1 MTELRYL
8 DETPAA
14 DEFRTLRVR
23 AGLSPKTAE
32 AADLGLPGTLFAVC
46 VRAGDQLVGMGRI
59 VGDGGLNYEVVD
71 IAVDPDHQ
79 RKGIGYGV
87 MERLMAWVHD
97 NAPETA
103 YVSLIA
109 DDHAPALY
117 AKFGFEPTAPKSIG
131 MSITI

>member
-1 MTELRYL
+1 MTELRYVE
-8 DETPAA
+8 ETPGA
-14 DEFRTLRVR
+14 DEFRALRIR
-23 AGLSPKTAE
+23 AGLSPKTAD
-32 AADLGLPGTLFAVC
+32 AAARGLAGTLHAVC
-46 VRAGDQLVGMGRI
+46 ARVGDDLVGMGRI

-71 IAVDPDHQ
+71 IAVDPDQQ

-97 NAPETA
+97 NAPESA